1 MHETTGYSP
10 FFLLHAREPTLPI
23 DATLGL
29 RAHELQ
35 VTPNED
41 IAERW
46 EEAKK
51 LVTER
56 ELLTKENSKEHYD
69 TGRRTQSFSPGDLVH
84 IRMPTSKRGKTT
96 KFLHPFNGPF
106 RIVRQTSAN
115 DWEVETRRGK
125 RDVVNVERL
134 KPYITRE
141 MADDEVPQG
150 DKAAATSDLP
160 AGTKPA
166 AETESS
172 APVDSACDSADEDNE
187 EFFDAEDFSEAG
199 ETTPTTA
206 VTVSKRLNTRPGRE
220 HTRPRQDDFIY
231 Y

>member
-1 MHETTGYSP
+1 
-10 FFLLHAREPTLPI
+10 
-23 DATLGL
+23 
-29 RAHELQ
+29 
-35 VTPNED
+35 
-41 IAERW
+41 
-46 EEAKK
+46 
-51 LVTER
+51 
-56 ELLTKENSKEHYD
+56 
-69 TGRRTQSFSPGDLVH
+69 
-84 IRMPTSKRGKTT
+84 MPTSKRGKTT

-141 MADDEVPQG
+141 MADDEAPQG

-160 AGTKPA
+160 TGTKPA

-172 APVDSACDSADEDNE
+172 AQVDGACDSADEDNE
-187 EFFDAEDFSEAG
+187 EFFDAEDFSETG
-199 ETTPTTA
+199 ETMPTTA

-220 HTRPRQDDFIY
+220 HTRHRQDDFIY